1 MSSSQD
7 TVSYEG
13 LRVHFL
19 LVKKPAET
27 EIFDTIDKD
36 RYIFSQKRIAHVA
49 FNEKVIDRIHYT
61 AKAE

>member
-7 TVSYEG
+7 TVVSYEV

-27 EIFDTIDKD
+27 EIFDTNKD
-36 RYIFSQKRIAHVA
+36 RYIFSHKRIAHVA
-49 FNEKVIDRIHYT
+49 FNEKGYR
-61 AKAE
+61 